1 MSAVPISLPSA
12 TDAANMK
19 AQMRINVAIA
29 EAEPRS
35 GAS

>member
-1 MSAVPISLPSA
+1 MSTVPNSLTSA

-19 AQMRINVAIA
+19 AQMRIHVAIA

>member
-1 MSAVPISLPSA
+1 MSAVPIFLPSA

-19 AQMRINVAIA
+19 AEMRIHVAIA

-35 GAS
+35 GAC